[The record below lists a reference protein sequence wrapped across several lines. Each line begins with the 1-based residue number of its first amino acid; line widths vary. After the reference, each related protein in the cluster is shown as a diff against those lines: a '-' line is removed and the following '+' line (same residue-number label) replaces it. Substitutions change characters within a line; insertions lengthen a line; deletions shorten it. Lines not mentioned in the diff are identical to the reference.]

1 MSLHRTLQ
9 NGSLHVMGIS
19 GQQQQQKSEANLIRR
34 LSCGASRP
42 ARCQLLNVETRMIY
56 DPGPFWKAAPPGLE
70 VDDLAVIPSPGREAW
85 GASPGWKGALG
96 RRRVLSRRLL
106 PRSWSLGELGVV
118 GLDTREADDGW
129 LGPLGHAGKEKEQF
143 LGKIRRAQ
151 PRLHPEAS
159 GLGGSPLFGE
169 SPRRQPVSPA
179 PLPADLVILAAP
191 WPQSRAPSCPTAV
204 SSQRG
209 LYADSRA
216 LPHPAGNDPPSS
228 ASASIKHGTPPG
240 R

>member
-1 MSLHRTLQ
+1 MALHRTLQ

-19 GQQQQQKSEANLIRR
+19 GQQQQQKFEANLVRR

-70 VDDLAVIPSPGREAW
+70 VDDLAVIPSPGHEAGGPHLDGKAPWEEGAFCRGRCFPGCARLESW
-85 GASPGWKGALG
+85 GLLAWTPERPMMVGWGIGAMLERRKSGSWARSAEHSPW
-96 RRRVLSRRLL
+96 
-106 PRSWSLGELGVV
+106 
-118 GLDTREADDGW
+118 
-129 LGPLGHAGKEKEQF
+129 
-143 LGKIRRAQ
+143 
-151 PRLHPEAS
+151 LHPEAS

-169 SPRRQPVSPA
+169 SPRRQPAPPA
-179 PLPADLVILAAP
+179 PLPAGPVILAAP

-216 LPHPAGNDPPSS
+216 LPHPAGNGPPSS
-228 ASASIKHGTPPG
+228 ASSSIKHGTPPG